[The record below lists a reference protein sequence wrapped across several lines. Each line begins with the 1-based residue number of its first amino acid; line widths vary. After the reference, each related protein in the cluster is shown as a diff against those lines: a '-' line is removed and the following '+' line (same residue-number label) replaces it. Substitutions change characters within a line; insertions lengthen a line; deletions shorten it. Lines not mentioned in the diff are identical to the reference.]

1 MKLST
6 SFRFSQNIADL
17 AVNILHWKKIIG
29 NESAFEI
36 IGKGTPKTVKSKAV
50 VARTNLA
57 LLSKAIDYVTGR
69 KVKSVYFEGNINSYF
84 YADEGASLF
93 DVLNLFNSKR
103 KLIKDKLIKG
113 MKNIEELEEYI
124 QKTEDLQLGMLVE
137 IVKEYGNKIPQI
149 IKELKKKHVKDD
161 EKEKAEII
169 FSTVHRCKGM
179 EYDSIQLANDFITE
193 EKLANLVN
201 DENKIVD
208 YTKLNEEI
216 NLLYVAVTRARSSL
230 YIPAPL
236 IPVDYKPSEEIHVMK
251 TAHENKNNNETEQ
264 KQQSK
269 VKHVSEDTEK
279 AYSLEKIR
287 AKHTEAYKPWTTLQD
302 DELTVMYCEGVN
314 VKDIAKHLGRT
325 TGAIRSRIKK
335 LELEELYG

>member
-1 MKLST
+1 
-6 SFRFSQNIADL
+6 
-17 AVNILHWKKIIG
+17 
-29 NESAFEI
+29 
-36 IGKGTPKTVKSKAV
+36 
-50 VARTNLA
+50 
-57 LLSKAIDYVTGR
+57 
-69 KVKSVYFEGNINSYF
+69 
-84 YADEGASLF
+84 
-93 DVLNLFNSKR
+93 
-103 KLIKDKLIKG
+103 
-113 MKNIEELEEYI
+113 
-124 QKTEDLQLGMLVE
+124 
-137 IVKEYGNKIPQI
+137 
-149 IKELKKKHVKDD
+149 
-161 EKEKAEII
+161 
-169 FSTVHRCKGM
+169 M

-279 AYSLEKIR
+279 AYSLEK
-287 AKHTEAYKPWTTLQD
+287 HTEAY
-302 DELTVMYCEGVN
+302 
-314 VKDIAKHLGRT
+314 
-325 TGAIRSRIKK
+325 
-335 LELEELYG
+335 